1 MDLKPF
7 IAAVSR
13 EGLDIHGVLIRQ
25 HNEVIDRFFWWD
37 GRRDNIH
44 SCSKSVLSLAAGM
57 ALEEGLIRLDERV
70 IDIFPDE
77 TPKKC
82 TEKLEA
88 LQVHHLLTMSAG
100 YDHLVLHG
108 NRRDWQEDTDWVH
121 YALHYP
127 LKYFPGERFVYNNCA
142 PILASRA
149 IQKRAGMTLLEYLK
163 PRLFEPLKI
172 PNPQWMTCPKGY
184 TLGVGGLFLN
194 LEEMSRIGQV
204 FLDRGAWNGRQ
215 LVPLDYMKQ
224 AVKKQVDTKQEYGC
238 NRQDSRAGYGY
249 WVWHCARDNA
259 YRGEGIYGQFIIVLP
274 GQDAVITIAAHK
286 EGTTQPILDAVWE
299 TIVPQLK

>member
-7 IAAVSR
+7 IANVSKN
-13 EGLDIHGVLIRQ
+13 GLDIHGILVRQ
-25 HNEVIDRFFWWD
+25 HNEVLDSFYWWD

-57 ALEEGLIRLDERV
+57 ALNEGLLSLDERV
-70 IDIFPDE
+70 IDIFPEEAPDE
-77 TPKKC
+77 PSEYLK
-82 TEKLEA
+82 A
-88 LQVHHLLTMSAG
+88 LRVRHLLTMSAG

-108 NRRDWQEDTDWVH
+108 NQRDWLEDRDWVH

-127 LKYFPGERFVYNNCA
+127 LKYSPGTKFVYNNCA

-163 PRLFEPLKI
+163 PRLFEPLDI
-172 PNPQWMTCPKGY
+172 PNPQWMTCPMGY

-194 LEEMSRIGQV
+194 LEEMSRIGQL
-204 FLDRGAWNGRQ
+204 FLNKGMWKGQQ
-215 LVPLDYMKQ
+215 LVPASYVEE
-224 AVKKQVDTKQEYGC
+224 AAGKQVPTEPASGKEAP
-238 NRQDSRAGYGY
+238 DSAAGYGY
-249 WVWHCARDNA
+249 WVWQCARDGA
-259 YRGEGIYGQFIIVLP
+259 YRAEGIYGQFIIVLP

-286 EGTTQPILDAVWE
+286 EGTTQPILDAVWD
-299 TIVPQLK
+299 TVVPQLG